1 MNSNTNK
8 NEINQNVSTNSNN
21 NNQQELKNKL
31 QNLHFLF
38 PFLQSLQNN
47 NQDNNSI
54 TKYTESE
61 YNNIVK
67 SLLSSTND
75 GNLNSSTELLQG
87 KKNIIDELIQK
98 YSNNSINI
106 SNTSLKLIINKNF
119 NMLNDIGYRMSNLLE
134 LDLEGSEIESISDIG
149 SSFKNL
155 IKLNVP
161 HCGIKD
167 LSGLIC
173 FPKLKELNAAYNK
186 ISDLIDIEMC
196 DELIFIDVSY
206 NLISDEDNLIF
217 FNSCSKLKK
226 VVLIGNK
233 ITKYNKEAI
242 NGNIEIVLQ

>member
-8 NEINQNVSTNSNN
+8 NEINQINTTSQND
-21 NNQQELKNKL
+21 NNQQELNNKL
-31 QNLHFLF
+31 QNLQFLF

-47 NQDNNSI
+47 SQDNYSI

-67 SLLSSTND
+67 SLLSPTNSE
-75 GNLNSSTELLQG
+75 NSNNTSELLQG

-98 YSNNSINI
+98 YSKSNINI
-106 SNTSLKLIINKNF
+106 SNNSLKLIINKNF

-155 IKLNVP
+155 IKLNVS
-161 HCGIKD
+161 HCGLKD

-173 FPKLKELNAAYNK
+173 FPKLQELNAAYNK
-186 ISDLIDIEMC
+186 INDLIDIEMC
-196 DELIFIDVSY
+196 DELVFIDVSY

-217 FNSCSKLKK
+217 LNSCSKLKK
-226 VVLIGNK
+226 AVLIGNK
-233 ITKYNKEAI
+233 ITKYDKNVI
-242 NGNIEIVLQ
+242 SGDIEIILQ